1 MKLPLWIKWIFFSII
16 IFTSLVLPLTFLE
29 PSLANYGDLA
39 LEWAGSNKLLISFI
53 VILALTADVLLPVPN
68 GLTNTFAGMSL
79 GWGISSFVVWIGL
92 NMGAILAYSIGRFA
106 GRPLAKKLISSQE
119 FDEAES
125 SLKNF
130 NIIGLIISRPIPGFA
145 ELIAITAGLSKISFK
160 IFLLV
165 VSTTNI
171 AVAIIFPGIGAA
183 AVDNDSAS
191 CLWHFL
197 VSLFFQPHYIFYT
210 LNSIK
215 TNLLMNHILKFLLL
229 IPLIIASDEILDISE
244 ISYGSN
250 EKQRI
255 DLYKGTSDKVL
266 VWIHGGGWLYGDK
279 RAERWIKRFQNHF
292 VDHENFNVY
301 MVGYRVGEATAPNAV
316 DDVICAYKKIISDA
330 SQRNFSTEDIIV
342 AGASAGGHL
351 ALMVGLSA
359 NYKNNEC
366 VEKIAPKAIINI
378 FGITEIKQTS
388 EFLDKT
394 KFFDASNYVKGWIG
408 PEANIDLL
416 SKTLSPINLLNGI
429 DLNVLTIHGTSDRWV
444 PYEQALLLDQKLGN
458 QHQLLT
464 IDGGGHYY
472 FSEEEDEIIRQTI
485 SSFLS
490 SNFNMSTREQQD

>member
-1 MKLPLWIKWIFFSII
+1 
-16 IFTSLVLPLTFLE
+16 
-29 PSLANYGDLA
+29 
-39 LEWAGSNKLLISFI
+39 
-53 VILALTADVLLPVPN
+53 
-68 GLTNTFAGMSL
+68 
-79 GWGISSFVVWIGL
+79 
-92 NMGAILAYSIGRFA
+92 
-106 GRPLAKKLISSQE
+106 
-119 FDEAES
+119 
-125 SLKNF
+125 
-130 NIIGLIISRPIPGFA
+130 
-145 ELIAITAGLSKISFK
+145 
-160 IFLLV
+160 
-165 VSTTNI
+165 
-171 AVAIIFPGIGAA
+171 
-183 AVDNDSAS
+183 
-191 CLWHFL
+191 
-197 VSLFFQPHYIFYT
+197 
-210 LNSIK
+210 
-215 TNLLMNHILKFLLL
+215 MNHILNFLLL
-229 IPLIIASDEILDISE
+229 IPLIIASDDILDISE
-244 ISYGSN
+244 ISYGSD

-255 DLYKGTSDKVL
+255 DLYKGTSNKVL

-359 NYKNNEC
+359 NYENTEC
-366 VEKIAPKAIINI
+366 AEKIAPKAIINI
-378 FGITEIKQTS
+378 FGITEIKQTL

-408 PEANIDLL
+408 PEANIDLI
-416 SKTLSPINLLNGI
+416 SKTLSPINLLDGI

-472 FSEEEDEIIRQTI
+472 FTKVEDEIIRQTI

>member
-1 MKLPLWIKWIFFSII
+1 
-16 IFTSLVLPLTFLE
+16 
-29 PSLANYGDLA
+29 
-39 LEWAGSNKLLISFI
+39 
-53 VILALTADVLLPVPN
+53 
-68 GLTNTFAGMSL
+68 
-79 GWGISSFVVWIGL
+79 
-92 NMGAILAYSIGRFA
+92 
-106 GRPLAKKLISSQE
+106 
-119 FDEAES
+119 
-125 SLKNF
+125 
-130 NIIGLIISRPIPGFA
+130 
-145 ELIAITAGLSKISFK
+145 
-160 IFLLV
+160 
-165 VSTTNI
+165 
-171 AVAIIFPGIGAA
+171 
-183 AVDNDSAS
+183 
-191 CLWHFL
+191 
-197 VSLFFQPHYIFYT
+197 
-210 LNSIK
+210 
-215 TNLLMNHILKFLLL
+215 MNHILKFLLL
-229 IPLIIASDEILDISE
+229 IPLIIASDEILDVSE
-244 ISYGSN
+244 ISYGSD

-408 PEANIDLL
+408 PEANIDLI
-416 SKTLSPINLLNGI
+416 SKTLSPINLLDGI

-490 SNFNMSTREQQD
+490 SNFNTPTREQQD